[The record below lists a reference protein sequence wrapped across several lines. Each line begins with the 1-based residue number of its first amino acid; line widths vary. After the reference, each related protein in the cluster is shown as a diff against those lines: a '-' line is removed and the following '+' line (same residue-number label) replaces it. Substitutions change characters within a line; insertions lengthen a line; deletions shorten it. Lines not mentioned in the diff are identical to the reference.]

1 MYFCQKKR
9 EKKISASG
17 GRICGFDAELCI
29 KDLSLKLNHFY
40 MRCVSITVVKLL
52 HFLGAKEGSLL
63 SQLQHV
69 TQKKGHNLRS
79 YCIFCYFQLIKTF
92 VLVNYKLDG

>member
-1 MYFCQKKR
+1 MYFCQKK
-9 EKKISASG
+9 KKISASG

-69 TQKKGHNLRS
+69 TQKKA
-79 YCIFCYFQLIKTF
+79 IT
-92 VLVNYKLDG
+92 